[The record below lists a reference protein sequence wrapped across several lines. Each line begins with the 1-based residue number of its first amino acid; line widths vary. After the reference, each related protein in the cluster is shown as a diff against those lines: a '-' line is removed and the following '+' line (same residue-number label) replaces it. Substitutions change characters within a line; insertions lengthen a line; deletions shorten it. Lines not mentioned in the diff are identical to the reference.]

1 MKWFWYSLIGFCVLM
16 CSCKT
21 KKVAHLTNEAS
32 KENTETNYTK
42 YQALVDTSNVL
53 KIEIDKSKLTI
64 TEYITITKYDKDTG
78 VVTEKTE
85 TERKIAQDSDEVVAE
100 EEQKRVE
107 IHSQDSLNHFRG
119 VTQKVESESET
130 VTENHG
136 LASVWERFGEVLGV
150 GTLVIIAYLCWVI
163 KSKTNQ

>member
-1 MKWFWYSLIGFCVLM
+1 MVFILLM

-21 KKVAHLTNEAS
+21 KKVAHENNFVS
-32 KENTETNYTK
+32 KEKIETNYTK

-64 TEYITITKYDKDTG
+64 TEHIIITKYDKDTG

-107 IHSQDSLNHFRG
+107 IHSRDTLNHFRG
-119 VTQKVESESET
+119 VTQKVESESEI
-130 VTENHG
+130 VKESNG
-136 LASVWERFGEVLGV
+136 LASVWEKFGEVLGV

-163 KSKTNQ
+163 KSKANQ

>member
-1 MKWFWYSLIGFCVLM
+1 MKSFWISLLVFILLM

-21 KKVAHLTNEAS
+21 KKVGSEVYFTT
-32 KENTETNYTK
+32 KEKIETNYTK

-53 KIEIDKSKLTI
+53 KIGIDKSKLTI
-64 TEYITITKYDKDTG
+64 TEHIIITKYDKDTG

-107 IHSQDSLNHFRG
+107 IHSRDTLNHFRG
-119 VTQKVESESET
+119 VTQKVESETET

-163 KSKTNQ
+163 KSKANQ